1 MGFDT
6 GRTTLRITAIADGYA
21 EETRFVNVM
30 VIDRFRIVVP
40 PPFDLAEGSTYAISV
55 SLSRIEAD
63 RDVTVT
69 VTTINPPEEKGI
81 GLTLS
86 TSLLTF
92 TEIGLQTVTVTAE
105 SDNKYTGDR
114 SAALI
119 FTASDYATAT
129 VTVNII
135 EDTPQPIGLSGVP
148 TELSL
153 VRFTST
159 IIEVSVDIAADL
171 TVRAEGTVRLAG
183 GGFAGELRFTGKRTR
198 TDTDRNIQRRQGNR
212 HVHSQRS
219 QEGNRYGSGEC

>member
-1 MGFDT
+1 M
-6 GRTTLRITAIADGYA
+6 
-21 EETRFVNVM
+21 
-30 VIDRFRIVVP
+30 
-40 PPFDLAEGSTYAISV
+40 AEGSTYAISV

-135 EDTPQPIGLSGVP
+135 EDTPQPIGLNVRSS
-148 TELSL
+148 TDLSL
-153 VRFTST
+153 VRFAST
-159 IIEVSVDIAADL
+159 EITVSVRVAADL
-171 TVRAEGTVRLAG
+171 TVKAEGAVRLTGDSALVRTNLGEMGSTRIEISGISEGEGTVTFIVSGVRKA
-183 GGFAGELRFTGKRTR
+183 
-198 TDTDRNIQRRQGNR
+198 TDTVVVSVTVTETEISDQCERG
-212 HVHSQRS
+212 
-219 QEGNRYGSGEC
+219 